1 MAEPRDNAGSSRE
14 IASEAG
20 DERAAQPLRVLIAD
34 DDPLARRVVRD
45 ALQDAGMTVVADAA
59 NGREAVE
66 LALHYRPDLVLMD
79 IVMPEMDGI
88 SAARAIREQAPE
100 VRVVIL
106 SMREDDDLGVLGIR
120 AGASGYVTK
129 DADVL
134 RLPGLLERVVAGEPA
149 VSPRVTAQL
158 IDELRR
164 LPSAG
169 QGMRPVRSDLTAR
182 EWEVLDL
189 LAAGRSTD
197 EVADELVLSVETVR
211 SHTKSLYR
219 KLGVHS
225 REELR
230 DSVRRLRTPSGS
242 GGSS

>member
-1 MAEPRDNAGSSRE
+1 MTEARESAGSPRE
-14 IASEAG
+14 DSPPDG
-20 DERAAQPLRVLIAD
+20 AQLARLRVLIAD

-45 ALQDAGMTVVADAA
+45 ALQEAGMTVVADAA

-79 IVMPEMDGI
+79 VVMPELDGI
-88 SAARAIREQAPE
+88 TAARTIHEQAPE
-100 VRVVIL
+100 VRVVML
-106 SMREDDDLGVLGIR
+106 SMSDDDDLGVLGIR

-129 DADVL
+129 DVDVV
-134 RLPGLLERVVAGEPA
+134 RLPGMLERVAAGEPA
-149 VSPRVTAQL
+149 VTPRITAQL

-164 LPSAG
+164 LPAAG

-182 EWEVLDL
+182 EWEVLDQ
-189 LAAGRSTD
+189 LAAGKTTD
-197 EVADELVLSVETVR
+197 EVADKLVLSVETVR

-230 DSVRRLRTPSGS
+230 GAVRRLRTPDDEPGE
-242 GGSS
+242 

>member
-1 MAEPRDNAGSSRE
+1 MEEARDNAGSPENGAPVEKQALSR
-14 IASEAG
+14 
-20 DERAAQPLRVLIAD
+20 LKVLVAD

-79 IVMPEMDGI
+79 VVMPELDGI
-88 SAARAIREQAPE
+88 TAARRIHEEAPE
-100 VRVVIL
+100 IRVVML
-106 SMREDDDLGVLGIR
+106 SMSEDDDLGVLGIR
-120 AGASGYVTK
+120 AGAAGYVTK
-129 DADVL
+129 DVDVL
-134 RLPGLLERVVAGEPA
+134 RLPGMLERVAAGEPA
-149 VSPRVTAQL
+149 VTPRITAQL

-164 LPSAG
+164 LPAAG

-182 EWEVLDL
+182 EWEVLDQ
-189 LAAGRSTD
+189 LAIGKTTD

-230 DSVRRLRTPSGS
+230 ATVRRLRTPSGERR
-242 GGSS
+242 

>member
-1 MAEPRDNAGSSRE
+1 MAEPRENAGSPRE
-14 IASEAG
+14 DSP
-20 DERAAQPLRVLIAD
+20 DAANLARLKVLVAD

-45 ALQDAGMTVVADAA
+45 ALQEAGMTVVADAA

-79 IVMPEMDGI
+79 VVMPEIDGI
-88 SAARAIREQAPE
+88 TAARTIREKAPE
-100 VRVVIL
+100 VKVVML
-106 SMREDDDLGVLGIR
+106 SMSDDDDLGVLGIR

-129 DADVL
+129 DVDVL
-134 RLPGLLERVVAGEPA
+134 RLPGMLEKVAAGEPA
-149 VSPRVTAQL
+149 VSPKITAQL

-164 LPSAG
+164 LPAAG
-169 QGMRPVRSDLTAR
+169 AGMRPVRSDLTAR
-182 EWEVLDL
+182 EWEVLDQ
-189 LAAGRSTD
+189 LAAGKTTD
-197 EVADELVLSVETVR
+197 QVADDLVLSVETVR

-230 DSVRRLRTPSGS
+230 NAVRHLRTPSGES
-242 GGSS
+242 